1 MEMAKGDF
9 EDRFFNLLQQNVTD
23 LGKKVDDGFKEVNR
37 KIDSNT
43 RVTNTT
49 KTQVDKLNGK
59 VFGKKPNSFTGLLGD
74 KTLITALAVAVMVF
88 LLILASVLHV
98 RIPTL

>member
-1 MEMAKGDF
+1 MEMAKDF
-9 EDRFFNLLQQNVTD
+9 EGRFFDLLQKNVDD

-43 RVTNTT
+43 KVTNTT
-49 KTQVDKLNGK
+49 KSQVDKLNGK
-59 VFGKKPNSFTGLLGD
+59 VFKKPNSIAQIFGDRQIIGAFAFALL
-74 KTLITALAVAVMVF
+74 VF

-98 RIPTL
+98 RIPSL